1 MKADSVSTGGT
12 HTHTRTQQMTVH
24 HSDLNTTKNALND
37 NLNLYTGQ
45 RKTHLK
51 PFKMMF
57 YVISSEASGAFRPQ
71 PKLWSQITTSGSIS
85 ANPFLML

>member
-1 MKADSVSTGGT
+1 MKADRVSTGGT
-12 HTHTRTQQMTVH
+12 HTHARTQQMTVH
-24 HSDLNTTKNALND
+24 HSDLNTTKYALND

-57 YVISSEASGAFRPQ
+57 YVILVKHLVHLGLNQSSGAR
-71 PKLWSQITTSGSIS
+71 
-85 ANPFLML
+85 